1 MYHRSLHWLSVLWL
15 LLPVTLNA
23 QTERDERAL
32 LDARNGISIAQDS
45 MFLLNL
51 RFRMQSRLGFTS
63 VAGDDLSAE
72 SVDGRIRRL
81 RLRFDGFVLNR
92 RFRYYLQLSFAR
104 SDIDLESGAPQTVRD
119 AMVYYHPSKHL
130 YFGFGQSKLPGN
142 RERVISSG
150 NLQFPDRSI
159 ANGLYTLDRDF
170 GLFAYWTVPVGEQE
184 VQVKGAFTTGDGR
197 GTAPGDAGMAYTGRV
212 EWLPL
217 GRFTNNGDY
226 SEGDLELEPRPR
238 LSIGAGYSAND
249 NAYRTGGQLGTE
261 LYEPRDINTFI
272 ADLMFKYQ
280 GWALLGE
287 YFDRRSSDPITVSD
301 AGSVR
306 FVSTGTGINAQL
318 SRYFRNRFEVATRY
332 TRTTP
337 YAELVELRER
347 TEEAQLGCTRYLNGH
362 RIKLQA
368 YAGYRWIEARPAL
381 DHPGNAWTFMFQV
394 EFGI

>member
-1 MYHRSLHWLSVLWL
+1 MCHRSIPALLCVWLF
-15 LLPVTLNA
+15 LPTALFA
-23 QTERDERAL
+23 QTERDEHAL
-32 LDARNGISIAQDS
+32 IDATNGISISQDS

-63 VAGDDLSAE
+63 VAGDDLNAA

-81 RLRFDGFVLNR
+81 RLRFDGFVLDA

-159 ANGLYTLDRDF
+159 ANALYTLDRDF
-170 GLFAYWTVPVGEQE
+170 GLFAYWTVPLGAQE

-197 GTAPGDAGMAYTGRV
+197 GTGPGDAGMAYTGRV
-212 EWLPL
+212 EWLPF
-217 GRFTNNGDY
+217 GRFINNGDY
-226 SEGDLELEPRPR
+226 SEGDLEMEPKPR

-261 LYEPRDINTFI
+261 LYAPRDINTFL
-272 ADLMFKYQ
+272 ADLMFKYR
-280 GWALLGE
+280 GWAVLGE
-287 YFDRRSSDPITVSD
+287 YFDRRSSDPITVND

-318 SRYFRNRFEVATRY
+318 SRYFRSRFEVATRY

-337 YAELVELRER
+337 YDEVAALRPL
-347 TEEAQLGCTRYLNGH
+347 TEEALIGCTRYLNGH
-362 RIKLQA
+362 RIKLQG
-368 YAGYRWIEARPAL
+368 YAGYRWIDTVAAL
-381 DHPGNAWTFMFQV
+381 DHPGNAWTLLFQV